1 MTASRMIG
9 VKPES
14 EDTLA
19 AIATFERGRDP
30 ALLAR
35 KYAAMRQSPFAF
47 MRGTCH
53 LFYATLASAPEFSS
67 ASMLDGAP
75 RTWLSGDLHVE
86 NFGTYKGDNRLTYFD
101 ITDFDES
108 ALGPVIL
115 DIARL
120 LSSIL
125 AGGSEWGLNADD
137 ALALARKAQVAYAT
151 ELASG
156 KASWIER
163 ENARGVLKRLFAQ
176 VAGRSRTE
184 LLDRFTVRKAKH
196 RRLVIDDKH
205 ALSIPEEQRTNVER
219 MIAAVGVAA
228 RDEAYF
234 APIDVAQR
242 VSGIG
247 SLGTP
252 RFIALVEGR
261 GSPDRNVLLTI
272 KAARRSSLAQM
283 PRLVAGVQP
292 EWPSEAARIA
302 NVQRHC
308 SAVPPAFLRT
318 LEWNSDSYVVRE
330 LQPEDDR
337 VRLRDWEKHPKKLG
351 DAIIT
356 MAAVSAWMH
365 LRGAAWRGSA
375 SVDELVSFAHDDQW
389 APVLMRCSQDAS
401 TRTEHQFQQF
411 ARAYDNREL
420 DASADGTTDR
430 ITGGATTTTT
440 TMPPSP

>member
-1 MTASRMIG
+1 MTDVMTGIKLQPEDILAS
-9 VKPES
+9 
-14 EDTLA
+14 
-19 AIATFERGRDP
+19 IAKAERGRDP
-30 ALLAR
+30 ALMTR
-35 KYAAMRQSPFAF
+35 KYAAMRQSQFAF

-53 LFYATLASAPEFSS
+53 LFYAMLGSAPEISPDFS
-67 ASMLDGAP
+67 LDGAP

-101 ITDFDES
+101 VTDFDES
-108 ALGPVIL
+108 ALGSVAL
-115 DIARL
+115 DVVRF

-125 AGGSEWGLNADD
+125 VGASEWGLNADD
-137 ALALARKAQVAYAT
+137 ARALAQKAQLAYAA

-163 ENARGVLKRLFAQ
+163 ENARGMVKRLFAQ

-184 LLDRFTVRKAKH
+184 LLDRFTVRKARH
-196 RRLVIDDKH
+196 RRLVIDNKH
-205 ALSIPEEQRTNVER
+205 ALSITEAERASVER
-219 MIAAVGVAA
+219 MVAAIGAAA

-272 KAARRSSLAQM
+272 KAARRSSLAQLS
-283 PRLVAGVQP
+283 RLVPGPQP

-302 NVQRHC
+302 TVQRHC

-318 LEWNSDSYVVRE
+318 LEWNADSYVVRE

-356 MAAVSAWMH
+356 MAVVCAWMH

-375 SVDELVSFAHDDQW
+375 SVDEIVAFAHDDRW
-389 APVLMRCSQDAS
+389 PSSLMHCAQSAS
-401 TRTEHQFQQF
+401 ARTELQFQQF
-411 ARAYDNREL
+411 ARAYDNGEL
-420 DASADGTTDR
+420 DPTTGSGTGVTS
-430 ITGGATTTTT
+430 T
-440 TMPPSP
+440 PPSP